1 MIKTGDEMNSAQDT
15 SQVTNRLKKRLERVF
30 AENAKTGKDVEPLVL
45 ELLLALKRYEPD
57 RG

>member
-1 MIKTGDEMNSAQDT
+1 MNSAQDT